1 MPGVLQS
8 TGTKRVEHNLATEQQ
23 KQSLRQEMEKD
34 EVRKARSKW
43 AL

>member
-1 MPGVLQS
+1 MLQS
-8 TGTKRVEHNLATEQQ
+8 TGTKRGEHNLATEQQ
-23 KQSLRQEMEKD
+23 QLSLRQEMEKD